1 MQRISISLLLGL
13 ALPCAALASDAEPA
27 TQQVYTYA
35 IELGA
40 DGRVADV
47 SAHGPVA
54 GTAGDAL
61 AREARGWVFS
71 PGASGDAAGTR
82 TYLRVVVDESADGS
96 WRVVSATTGP
106 ALAAMTPPGYPVRDQ
121 LAGHE
126 GMVVLRLQVG
136 ADGSVQDTD
145 VHAATGSV
153 SKAMARMAEE
163 AARTWRFSPEQVAG
177 QAVPSTLL
185 WPVCYL
191 GPASPVSACS
201 WTGPDA
207 QRFSSKSVL
216 PIDPTVTVNW
226 TAAR

>member
-47 SAHGPVA
+47 SAHGPVP

-136 ADGSVQDTD
+136 ADGRVQDTD

-207 QRFSSKSVL
+207 QRFSSKTVQ
-216 PIDPTVTVNW
+216 PIDPSVTVNW

>member
-1 MQRISISLLLGL
+1 MQRTTISLVLGL
-13 ALPCAALASDAEPA
+13 ALPCAAFASGADLA
-27 TQQVYTYA
+27 TQQVYTYVVD
-35 IELGA
+35 LGA

-47 SAHGPVA
+47 SRHGPEPGAV
-54 GTAGDAL
+54 GDAL

-71 PGASGDAAGTR
+71 PGASGEATGTR

-106 ALAAMTPPGYPVRDQ
+106 ALAAMTPPAYPVRDQ
-121 LAGHE
+121 LAGNE
-126 GMVVLRLQVG
+126 GMVVLRLEVA
-136 ADGSVQDTD
+136 ADGSVRDAG
-145 VHAATGSV
+145 VHAATGTV
-153 SKAMARMAEE
+153 SKAMARAAED
-163 AARTWRFSPEQVAG
+163 ASRAWRFSPEQVAG
-177 QAVPSTLL
+177 KAVPSTLL

-207 QRFSSKSVL
+207 LRFSSKTVL
-216 PIDPTVTVNW
+216 PLDPAVTVTW